1 MILKWKADSM
11 EMKYTLMA
19 MDRMSKDAGLAFVAG
34 PNGKL
39 DHLAIRKTME
49 AGYSHYPVAQGVTFE
64 DSDICPVHMEIS
76 VPEKLTDT
84 KNLMLYIHG
93 GGFCCGSAKLSRGI
107 ASQLAADLGC
117 KVYSVDYRL
126 CPENLYP
133 ASVDDCYTAYQALV
147 KKFPDANIA
156 VMGES
161 AGAMATLVVT
171 LRALR
176 DGIKA
181 PSCIVPNSPVGTLEL
196 GFDRTKEGWHDN
208 TVAIDAFDKFENYYY
223 APGTD
228 VSHWDVSPLNGNFE
242 NFPVTVL
249 TCSEHET
256 LSVDAYLLHDKMEKA
271 GVDVT
276 LISVD
281 GAFHAFGASGRGTP
295 ESSKVLDFAEEK
307 IKESFKK

>member
-1 MILKWKADSM
+1 MILKWKAESM

-19 MDRMSKDAGLAFVAG
+19 MDRMSKSAGLAFASG
-34 PNGKL
+34 PNGKI
-39 DHLAIRKTME
+39 DHIAVRKTME
-49 AGYSHYPVAQGVTFE
+49 AGYANYPTAKGVTFE

-76 VPEKLTDT
+76 VPENLTDT
-84 KNLMLYIHG
+84 KNIMFYIHG
-93 GGFCCGSAKLSRGI
+93 GGFCCGSARLSRGI

-117 KVYSVDYRL
+117 RVYSVDYRL

-133 ASVDDCYTAYQALV
+133 AGVDDCYTAYCALV

-161 AGAMATLVVT
+161 AGATLTLLVT
-171 LRALR
+171 MRALR

-181 PSCIVPNSPVGTLEL
+181 PSCIVPNSPVGTLEKD
-196 GFDRTKEGWHDN
+196 FDRTKEGWHDN
-208 TVAIDAFDKFENYYY
+208 TVALDSFVAFENYYY

-228 VSHWDVSPLNGNFE
+228 VKHWDVSPLNGSFE
-242 NFPVTVL
+242 NFPTTVL
-249 TCSEHET
+249 TCDEYET
-256 LSVDAYLLHDKMEKA
+256 LSVDAYLFYEKMEKA

-276 LISVD
+276 LISVE

-295 ESSKVLDFAEEK
+295 ESAKVLDYAEEK
-307 IKESFKK
+307 IRESFKK